1 MRKEIIH
8 RINQLGKEGKPFLF
22 VIDYLG
28 NQAFIE
34 SLADIN
40 PEICLYDFEGM
51 NNLTDNSSQEIASP
65 LSSPITWRMTPPRFE
80 DYKHSFDI
88 VKRNIMQG
96 NSYLTNLTC
105 KVPVSCNLSLHD
117 IFLHAQGKYK
127 LL

>member
-34 SLADIN
+34 PLADIN

-51 NNLTDNSSQEIASP
+51 NNLTDNPSQEIASP
-65 LSSPITWRMTPPRFE
+65 LSSPITWRMDAAPLRGLQAQLR
-80 DYKHSFDI
+80 YRKAQHHAG
-88 VKRNIMQG
+88 KQ
-96 NSYLTNLTC
+96 
-105 KVPVSCNLSLHD
+105 LSHQSHL
-117 IFLHAQGKYK
+117 
-127 LL
+127 

>member
-34 SLADIN
+34 PLADIN

-51 NNLTDNSSQEIASP
+51 NNLTDNPSQEIASP

-88 VKRNIMQG
+88 VSATSCRETAI
-96 NSYLTNLTC
+96 SPIS
-105 KVPVSCNLSLHD
+105 PVR
-117 IFLHAQGKYK
+117 YP
-127 LL
+127 